1 MTNHPNRARMQYRVT
16 GNGYT
21 AKFSDYKHAM
31 DYAAWI
37 SSIEQSW
44 CEVHHSSGIVG
55 QYHKGKTTSEF
66 QLHHDSA
73 QMIAL

>member
-1 MTNHPNRARMQYRVT
+1 M
-16 GNGYT
+16 
-21 AKFSDYKHAM
+21 FSDDKQAM